1 MIEEVSDLWH
11 GSGNFVSFRGLL
23 FHILRTTVCEI
34 SFRSTCIFLF
44 LLHSFDDSAIFE
56 LWRAARSRFQT
67 LLNYVIANKLLRS
80 RWTRPIESVIPFVT
94 DRLTFNAIK

>member
-1 MIEEVSDLWH
+1 MARVWQ
-11 GSGNFVSFRGLL
+11 
-23 FHILRTTVCEI
+23 LRELPWLASSYSMNHSLRI

-56 LWRAARSRFQT
+56 LRRAVRSRFPT

-80 RWTRPIESVIPFVT
+80 GWTRPIESIIPFVT
-94 DRLTFNAIK
+94 D